1 MNRKQITEQVLFFP
15 WTLWCMAWFLLVIF
29 IFFPFLVLV
38 VVMGN
43 QQLIRLAHFIPH
55 YLSIFLLKVWG
66 VRLEIRGKELIN
78 SDKQLIYVSNHRSYL
93 DAFIASASIPN
104 YTKFLGKAEIKSWPV
119 LGYLMEKFYVGVQR
133 DDEKDR
139 QRSMMLMSEK
149 LKSGAS
155 FFICPE
161 GTCNTTS
168 SLLKHFHS
176 GAFRLAIY
184 HQLPIVPLTFVG
196 SGELF
201 PRHGLM
207 LRPGK
212 IVVVW
217 HNEIS
222 TIGSTDKDVDA
233 LREKAIIQM
242 QEDLRLFYP
251 DGKYEMVK

>member
-1 MNRKQITEQVLFFP
+1 MNQKQVKEQIIFFP

-29 IFFPFLVLV
+29 IFFPFLVLIV
-38 VVMGN
+38 VIGN
-43 QQLIRLAHFIPH
+43 QKLIRLAHFVPH

-66 VRLEIRGKELIN
+66 VQLEIRGKEFIQ
-78 SDKQLIYVSNHRSYL
+78 SSKQLIYISNHRSYL

-139 QRSMMLMSEK
+139 QRSMVLMSEK

-176 GAFRLAIY
+176 GAFRLAIH

-217 HNEIS
+217 HKEIS
-222 TIGSTDKDVDA
+222 TVNRTDADVND
-233 LREKAIIQM
+233 LREQAIFQIHK
-242 QEDLRLFYP
+242 DLLLFYP
-251 DGKYEMVK
+251 DDRYEIVL